1 MTMPP
6 RYSSLPYTINKM
18 WTRFGKVYPIQ
29 HVHKVKSNILKCRAR
44 LSLARTL
51 VTQQHKT
58 SFLSKVKL

>member
-18 WTRFGKVYPIQ
+18 WMRVIKVYPIQ
-29 HVHKVKSNILKCRAR
+29 HVHEVKSNILKCRAR

-51 VTQQHKT
+51 VIQQHKI